1 MSSTYALSG
10 FIYTTLKINQFV
22 LDPKES
28 GLDINHAGHKE
39 KQFSG
44 MTFWKSVK
52 YDLLT

>member
-1 MSSTYALSG
+1 MSSKYALSG

-28 GLDINHAGHKE
+28 GLDINSAGHKE

-44 MTFWKSVK
+44 VTFWKSVK